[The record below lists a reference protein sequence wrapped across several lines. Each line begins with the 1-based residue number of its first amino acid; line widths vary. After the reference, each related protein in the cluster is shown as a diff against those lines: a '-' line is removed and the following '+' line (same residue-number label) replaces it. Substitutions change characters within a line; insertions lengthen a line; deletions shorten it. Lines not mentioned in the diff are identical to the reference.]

1 MLRIITEFTE
11 IHLSFMQKWKK
22 MEKKRGSTDQY
33 SCVWYLNYMQK
44 EDKMPS
50 KDVCLCIYVCI
61 YIYAH
66 TVQKY
71 NILVSIVHLKIK
83 AHLTAVT

>member
-1 MLRIITEFTE
+1 
-11 IHLSFMQKWKK
+11 

-61 YIYAH
+61 YIYAFICIYSICYIYIERESCIYFFH
-66 TVQKY
+66 PSLQGY
-71 NILVSIVHLKIK
+71 NLK
-83 AHLTAVT
+83 